1 MDNDRLINLL
11 PEEYL
16 PEPEFKAFPIFAAAL
31 IIATLLFIW
40 LRYQADVGRVQN
52 LKSQLASERQA
63 NEARLVQVQEFI
75 EVQANA
81 RFIRSYAAVI
91 PRMVLQAPDYW
102 EIYNEIERLL
112 PEEVWVQAITFRK
125 GRGKWPDVVLD
136 CLSRGYSFN
145 GPLLAY
151 DRLKGSEENPT
162 RFRNLRMAG
171 YRRVSAA
178 GGPAAAFTVHMEVRY
193 PID

>member
-1 MDNDRLINLL
+1 MDSDRLINLL

-31 IIATLLFIW
+31 IIATLLFVW
-40 LRYQADVGRVQN
+40 LRYQNDMGRVMN
-52 LKSQLASERQA
+52 LKNQLRTAREA

-75 EVQANA
+75 DIQANA

-112 PEEVWVQAITFRK
+112 PEEVWVQGITFRK
-125 GRGKWPDVVLD
+125 GRSKWPDVVVD

-145 GPLLAY
+145 GPLLTY
-151 DRLKGSEENPT
+151 DHLKGSTENPT
-162 RFRNLRMAG
+162 RFKNLRMAG
-171 YRRVSAA
+171 YRRVTAG
-178 GGPAAAFTVHMEVRY
+178 GGPAAAFTIHMEVKF
-193 PID
+193 PIE